1 MDDSARE
8 AAPSG
13 TEEPDAEDN
22 EDRDELMLRRM
33 GGQVRPQ
40 SFLNNSAREV
50 RRSAKVARIDGLVAS
65 AQQIVVHPFY
75 LGVPPRF

>member
-22 EDRDELMLRRM
+22 KDRDVDADAAKDGRT
-33 GGQVRPQ
+33 
-40 SFLNNSAREV
+40 SKTTEV
-50 RRSAKVARIDGLVAS
+50 LEQFCSRGEKLSKGDGLVAF
-65 AQQIVVHPFY
+65 AQQIVVHPFC